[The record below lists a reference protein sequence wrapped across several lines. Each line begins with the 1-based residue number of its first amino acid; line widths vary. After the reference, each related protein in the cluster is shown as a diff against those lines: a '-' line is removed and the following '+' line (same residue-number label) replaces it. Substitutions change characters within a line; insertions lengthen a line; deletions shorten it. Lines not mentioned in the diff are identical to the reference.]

1 MASVPTL
8 FWANSYD
15 LFVLF
20 VSVSIIF
27 DIHAT
32 SDIDNLS
39 CGVLSALPGG
49 RISKLQDLLLN
60 TVKPSTLH
68 VVESKIQQQMIYLL
82 QAQIF
87 QVDAKCVLKKYFLL
101 KMAFLSSHYVFLLQ
115 CNLMYL
121 ETLNYESKKATQST
135 VTL

>member
-39 CGVLSALPGG
+39 CGVLSALQG
-49 RISKLQDLLLN
+49 RTHIKTTGSS
-60 TVKPSTLH
+60 VKH
-68 VVESKIQQQMIYLL
+68 CKAIYI
-82 QAQIF
+82 A
-87 QVDAKCVLKKYFLL
+87 C
-101 KMAFLSSHYVFLLQ
+101 
-115 CNLMYL
+115 C
-121 ETLNYESKKATQST
+121 
-135 VTL
+135 

>member
-8 FWANSYD
+8 LWANSYD

-68 VVESKIQQQMIYLL
+68 VVESKIQFL
-82 QAQIF
+82 
-87 QVDAKCVLKKYFLL
+87 VDD
-101 KMAFLSSHYVFLLQ
+101 LSAIGLDISG
-115 CNLMYL
+115 
-121 ETLNYESKKATQST
+121 
-135 VTL
+135 

>member
-32 SDIDNLS
+32 SDIDNFS

-68 VVESKIQQQMIYLL
+68 VVESKIQFL
-82 QAQIF
+82 
-87 QVDAKCVLKKYFLL
+87 VDD
-101 KMAFLSSHYVFLLQ
+101 LSAIGLDISG
-115 CNLMYL
+115 
-121 ETLNYESKKATQST
+121 
-135 VTL
+135 

>member
-20 VSVSIIF
+20 VSVSVSIIF

-68 VVESKIQQQMIYLL
+68 VVESKIQFL
-82 QAQIF
+82 
-87 QVDAKCVLKKYFLL
+87 VDD
-101 KMAFLSSHYVFLLQ
+101 LSAIGLDISG
-115 CNLMYL
+115 
-121 ETLNYESKKATQST
+121 
-135 VTL
+135 

>member
-39 CGVLSALPGG
+39 CGVLSALREDAYQNY
-49 RISKLQDLLLN
+49 RI
-60 TVKPSTLH
+60 
-68 VVESKIQQQMIYLL
+68 
-82 QAQIF
+82 F
-87 QVDAKCVLKKYFLL
+87 C
-101 KMAFLSSHYVFLLQ
+101 
-115 CNLMYL
+115 
-121 ETLNYESKKATQST
+121 
-135 VTL
+135 